1 MILKYGELATGIH
14 VENTKRPHQT
24 LIGSLAMRLNVCLV
38 SRKMTRQCVM
48 CLTQYAE
55 NRSQMLG
62 KAIRLA
68 IPHQHGSLILKHDPH
83 QWNASKKKNL
93 LSAFRWRFAFG
104 CGVLVSHCRLIVS
117 CVFVAHRLQQLGVVF
132 TDLVERVGELASHVA
147 TDFAIG
153 RIFAT
158 LFVKHL
164 LNVCTLRQLGFNS
177 LHLLKHLRIARICFT
192 NSDNVPLNS
201 VNLVSQDL
209 GFRLRHDGIDRR
221 DSRRVLL
228 DAARVIAS
236 VLNVSRRTAVREERS
251 SIVSRDFVI
260 DSHLCVGRL
269 PCERRECGQDRQT
282 KN

>member
-1 MILKYGELATGIH
+1 MENPPLKPMEGKLKT
-14 VENTKRPHQT
+14 V
-24 LIGSLAMRLNVCLV
+24 LNG
-38 SRKMTRQCVM
+38 
-48 CLTQYAE
+48 YE
-55 NRSQMLG
+55 

-68 IPHQHGSLILKHDPH
+68 IPRQHGSLTLEHDLH
-83 QWNASKKKNL
+83 QRDALTKANL
-93 LSAFRWRFAFG
+93 LSGFRWRLVFG
-104 CGVLVSHCRLIVS
+104 RGVLVSHCSVIVS

-132 TDLVERVGELASHVA
+132 TDLVERVGELSSHVA

-153 RIFAT
+153 RVFAT

-192 NSDNVPLNS
+192 NDDHIPLNT
-201 VNLVSQDL
+201 VNLVSQAL
-209 GFRLRHDGIDRR
+209 GFRLRHDGIDCRN
-221 DSRRVLL
+221 SRRVLL
-228 DAARVIAS
+228 NTSRIIAS

-260 DSHLCVGRL
+260 DAHLCVGRL

-282 KN
+282 KK